1 MRTIIGLMSLVLLC
15 AGPAWSVQRPQHEQH
30 EQHGG
35 ARVGGGHIPARGP
48 EPMRA
53 APAAPRAQ
61 VPEHFRQG
69 QPEER
74 RSFRD
79 ENAHPEVPHVHAD
92 NDRWIGH
99 DTGRNDG
106 HYRLNR
112 SLEHGRFLAEVG
124 PRRIYRLEGGGP
136 NRFWFAG
143 YEFSIAPY
151 DVPYAVNWI
160 WNSDDIVLYDDPD
173 HPGWYLAYNV
183 RLGTYCHVMYMGPA

>member
-1 MRTIIGLMSLVLLC
+1 
-15 AGPAWSVQRPQHEQH
+15 
-30 EQHGG
+30 
-35 ARVGGGHIPARGP
+35 
-48 EPMRA
+48 MRA

-79 ENAHPEVPHVHAD
+79 ENAHPEAPHVHAD

-112 SLEHGRFLAEVG
+112 SWEHGRFLAEVG
-124 PRRIYRLEGGGP
+124 PRHIYRLEGGGP
-136 NRFWFAG
+136 DRFWFAG

-160 WNSDDIVLYDDPD
+160 WNSDNIVLFVIDPSSGKLTRVAD
-173 HPGWYLAYNV
+173 RDV
-183 RLGTYCHVMYMGPA
+183 CHSPRFARFAEIQ